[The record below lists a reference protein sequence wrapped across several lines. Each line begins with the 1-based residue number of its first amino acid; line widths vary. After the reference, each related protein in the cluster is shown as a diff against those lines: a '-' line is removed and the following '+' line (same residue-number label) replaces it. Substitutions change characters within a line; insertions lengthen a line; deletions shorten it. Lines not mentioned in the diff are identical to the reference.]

1 MTSSLNQLKMMTTIV
16 ADTGDLQAIAR
27 LKPVDAT
34 TNPSLITKAL
44 SAPQMQPILIETLK
58 KYPNDIDAVID
69 ELTIYIGTE
78 ILKLVDGRVSTEVDA
93 RLSYDTDGTIVKAQQ
108 FIKAYEAAGIDKK
121 RVLIK
126 IAGTWEGI
134 QAAKALEQQGIH
146 CNVTLLFGLHQ
157 AKACADADV
166 TLISPFVGRIL
177 DWQKKDEGLDSIE
190 ISRDKGVNSVKTIY
204 HYFKQHGYTT
214 QIMGASFRSIEQILA
229 LAGCDLLTIAPDLL
243 DQLATMD
250 IKVERQLFPDMQ
262 FIDLKKQ
269 TLDETQFAE
278 QHALDP
284 ISQALLSAGIEGFIQ
299 AREALEQTLR
309 GLVN

>member
-78 ILKLVDGRVSTEVDA
+78 ILKLIDGRVSTEVDA

-108 FIKAYEAAGIDKK
+108 FIKPYEAAGIDKK

-190 ISRDKGVNSVKTIY
+190 ISHDKGVSSVKTIY

-250 IKVERQLFPDMQ
+250 VKVERQLFPDMK

>member
-44 SAPQMQPILIETLK
+44 TTPEMQPILIETLK
-58 KYPNDIDAVID
+58 KHPNDMDAVID
-69 ELTIYIGTE
+69 ELTIYIGLE
-78 ILKLVDGRVSTEVDA
+78 ILKRIEGRVSTEVDA
-93 RLSYDTDGTIVKAQQ
+93 RLSYDTEGTILKAQQ
-108 FIKAYEAAGIDKK
+108 FINAYEAAGIDKK

-157 AKACADADV
+157 AKACADANV

-177 DWQKKDEGLDSIE
+177 DWQKKDESLDTIE

-204 HYFKQHGYTT
+204 HYFKQHGYNT
-214 QIMGASFRSIEQILA
+214 QIMGASFRSVEQILA
-229 LAGCDLLTIAPDLL
+229 LAGCDLLTISPDLL
-243 DQLATMD
+243 DQLASMD
-250 IKVERQLFPDMQ
+250 VKVERQLFPDMQ
-262 FIDLKKQ
+262 FVEIKKE
-269 TLDETQFAE
+269 TLDATGFTE
-278 QHALDP
+278 QHALEP
-284 ISQALLSAGIEGFIQ
+284 ISQALLPAGIEGFIK
-299 AREALEQTLR
+299 AREELEQKLR
-309 GLVN
+309 SLL

>member
-44 SAPQMQPILIETLK
+44 SAPQMQPILIENLK
-58 KYPNDIDAVID
+58 KYPNDIEAVID

-78 ILKLVDGRVSTEVDA
+78 ILKLIDGRVSTEVDA

-190 ISRDKGVNSVKTIY
+190 ISRDKGVSSVKTIY

-250 IKVERQLFPDMQ
+250 VKFERQLFPDMK

-284 ISQALLSAGIEGFIQ
+284 ISQELLSAGIEGFIQ

>member
-58 KYPNDIDAVID
+58 KYPNDMDAVID

-78 ILKLVDGRVSTEVDA
+78 ILKLIDGRVSTEVDA

-190 ISRDKGVNSVKTIY
+190 ISRDKGVSSVKTIY

-250 IKVERQLFPDMQ
+250 VKVERQQFPDMK
-262 FIDLKKQ
+262 FVDLKKQ

-284 ISQALLSAGIEGFIQ
+284 ISQELLSAGIEGFIQ

>member
-58 KYPNDIDAVID
+58 KHPNDIDAVID

-78 ILKLVDGRVSTEVDA
+78 ILKLIDGRVSTEVDA

-190 ISRDKGVNSVKTIY
+190 ISRDKGVSSVKTI
-204 HYFKQHGYTT
+204 
-214 QIMGASFRSIEQILA
+214 
-229 LAGCDLLTIAPDLL
+229 
-243 DQLATMD
+243 
-250 IKVERQLFPDMQ
+250 
-262 FIDLKKQ
+262 
-269 TLDETQFAE
+269 
-278 QHALDP
+278 
-284 ISQALLSAGIEGFIQ
+284 
-299 AREALEQTLR
+299 
-309 GLVN
+309 

>member
-78 ILKLVDGRVSTEVDA
+78 ILKLIDGRVSTEVDA

-177 DWQKKDEGLDSIE
+177 DWQKKDEGIDSIE
-190 ISRDKGVNSVKTIY
+190 ISRDKGVNKVKTIY

-250 IKVERQLFPDMQ
+250 AKVERQLFPDMK

>member
-58 KYPNDIDAVID
+58 KYPNDMDAVID

-78 ILKLVDGRVSTEVDA
+78 ILKLIDGRVSTEVDA

-177 DWQKKDEGLDSIE
+177 DF
-190 ISRDKGVNSVKTIY
+190 GV
-204 HYFKQHGYTT
+204 
-214 QIMGASFRSIEQILA
+214 
-229 LAGCDLLTIAPDLL
+229 
-243 DQLATMD
+243 
-250 IKVERQLFPDMQ
+250 
-262 FIDLKKQ
+262 
-269 TLDETQFAE
+269 
-278 QHALDP
+278 P
-284 ISQALLSAGIEGFIQ
+284 I
-299 AREALEQTLR
+299 
-309 GLVN
+309 

>member
-78 ILKLVDGRVSTEVDA
+78 ILKLIDGRVSTEVDA

-190 ISRDKGVNSVKTIY
+190 ISRDKGVSSVKTIN

-250 IKVERQLFPDMQ
+250 IKVERQLFPDMK

-284 ISQALLSAGIEGFIQ
+284 ISQELLSAGIEGFIQ